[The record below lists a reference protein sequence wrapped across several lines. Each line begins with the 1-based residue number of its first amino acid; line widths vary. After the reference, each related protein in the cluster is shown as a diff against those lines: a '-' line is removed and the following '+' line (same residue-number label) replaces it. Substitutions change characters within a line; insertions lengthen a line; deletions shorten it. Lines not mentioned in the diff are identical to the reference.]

1 MNFFIGR
8 TVFNTDCTQTGGERI
23 AKSCF
28 HTNTPRVQ
36 DKKIPFGW
44 QQQDGIMASYKLQK
58 PCEAANLRGGLRGAP
73 LGTRFYPV
81 SL

>member
-1 MNFFIGR
+1 MNFLLIGL
-8 TVFNTDCTQTGGERI
+8 FNNTDCTQAGGERI

-44 QQQDGIMASYKLQK
+44 QHQDGIMASYKLQK

-73 LGTRFYPV
+73 LGTRK
-81 SL
+81 LELG